1 MPTYVYKCSI
11 CKKEFDEYS
20 PKSDYH
26 FRTISPCCKAISH
39 RIFAL
44 TRFFMKIAP
53 SRKNTNPLTNDI
65 PIGNVPGDND
75 YTNEYGGHKM
85 GEDGYIGPLP

>member
-1 MPTYVYKCSI
+1 
-11 CKKEFDEYS
+11 
-20 PKSDYH
+20 
-26 FRTISPCCKAISH
+26 
-39 RIFAL
+39 
-44 TRFFMKIAP
+44 MKIAP